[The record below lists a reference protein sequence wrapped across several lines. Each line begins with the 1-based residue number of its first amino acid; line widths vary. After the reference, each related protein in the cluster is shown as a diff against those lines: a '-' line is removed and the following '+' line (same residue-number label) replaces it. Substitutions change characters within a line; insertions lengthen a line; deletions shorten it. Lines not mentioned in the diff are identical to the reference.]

1 VCWLRGRAERAYIPT
16 SPRSALGIATMTD
29 LKMKVNNKIMLR
41 RKFGD
46 LNLKREKL
54 VFSHVFLELKAE

>member
-1 VCWLRGRAERAYIPT
+1 
-16 SPRSALGIATMTD
+16 MKD